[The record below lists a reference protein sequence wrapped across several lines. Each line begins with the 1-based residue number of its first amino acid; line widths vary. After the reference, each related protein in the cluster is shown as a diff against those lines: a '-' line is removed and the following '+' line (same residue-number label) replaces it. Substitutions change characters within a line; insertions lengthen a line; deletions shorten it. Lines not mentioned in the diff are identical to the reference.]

1 MPPLTQLWQA
11 LRALVGDDAYERY
24 CDHQRLCHPSA
35 LVLDR
40 RAFYLARLEQKW
52 SGVTRCC

>member
-1 MPPLTQLWQA
+1 MRMHALWQA
-11 LRALVGDDAYERY
+11 LRALVGDDAYEKY
-24 CDHQRLCHPSA
+24 CEHRGRCHPEAA
-35 LVLDR
+35 LLDR